1 MFVMKSKG
9 EDLFILLV
17 CPSSIK
23 ATQAGRRKKKQYP
36 IHNARYAPLMIN
48 AYKNK
53 NINSFFL

>member
-1 MFVMKSKG
+1 MKSKG

-17 CPSSIK
+17 WPSSIK
-23 ATQAGRRKKKQYP
+23 ATQAGRREKKQYP